1 MPCER
6 PNDVYS
12 DVAAR
17 VELKRIEDEKMEEG
31 KDAEIAR
38 ELRKAMPEAVPRKV
52 NIRESNYLFKR
63 TTFASNK
70 LDPNAPSLSV
80 E

>member
-52 NIRESNYLFKR
+52 NIL
-63 TTFASNK
+63 
-70 LDPNAPSLSV
+70 
-80 E
+80 